1 MCAAQSLGFLV
12 KAFNQRI
19 GNALLRGGNSG
30 HQWLSTGLTD
40 RVTVLLVTTWQ
51 AIIIAEMVLEV
62 LVEH

>member
-12 KAFNQRI
+12 FACVRI
-19 GNALLRGGNSG
+19 GNALLRGGNG
-30 HQWLSTGLTD
+30 GRQWLSTGLTD

-51 AIIIAEMVLEV
+51 AIIIAEIVLEV